1 MPTLHWIGKE
11 KVVRHH
17 LDVAYRVLEPVST
30 FGDPDSAGRNKIIHG
45 DNLEALKACCR
56 STRDA

>member
-17 LDVAYRVLEPVST
+17 HEVPFKTLRREYEFVAPEVMPANST
-30 FGDPDSAGRNKIIHG
+30 GNRIIHG
-45 DNLEALKACCR
+45 DNL
-56 STRDA
+56 